1 MAGPFV
7 TSMSTASK
15 STASKSTAS
24 KCLDWFDSALQEP
37 KREKYV
43 FLLNFGITILSSKQ
57 EAIKDNFVAEL
68 VAGIASGIRDDE
80 IEEKEKD
87 WETKKANLLAN
98 AVRTDIVLGTK
109 RSRKKLGTTTIK
121 EIENDIRGITACFTK
136 KHGLLLGLLP
146 GIETYY
152 ATQQGRLAVMWHVMK
167 FDFVQKKKPQQEL
180 EAPVN
185 HTLSEHGETVPK
197 LSEKR
202 QEQDGPAKGPGDSPK
217 SIVLRNDLIPRANET
232 TTTTSSPNTHTDD
245 PSRQGAENITSSRSA
260 SRNASPR
267 PPAKRPLEGADA
279 QGIKRR
285 RRLDE
290 VELEPGALGA
300 QHEIHAR
307 TGEQYST
314 TIGLHANETPVPWP
328 SAEARVQRSENS
340 APLLSADSELPKFQS
355 ELIPHTKTIRYSLST
370 DGIVRLMTVLVGN
383 RLKPYHCEEPF
394 DYYDLTLVLHEFLSS
409 RETTLHESLSLI
421 QPLSMWVH
429 TTKKDS
435 MSDHRVKVSIAM
447 YSGDMAKP
455 SYLCAEIS

>member
-1 MAGPFV
+1 M
-7 TSMSTASK
+7 TAAHAK
-15 STASKSTAS
+15 EF
-24 KCLDWFDSALQEP
+24 LDWLKSSLQEP
-37 KREKYV
+37 GYESNLSLLDFGSKV
-43 FLLNFGITILSSKQ
+43 FFSKPGTISKSAAQ
-57 EAIKDNFVAEL
+57 LFTVLACSIPDDKDVT
-68 VAGIASGIRDDE
+68 
-80 IEEKEKD
+80 EEKWKD
-87 WETKKANLLAN
+87 WETRKALLIANVERPTGRGKKSE
-98 AVRTDIVLGTK
+98 ITK
-109 RSRKKLGTTTIK
+109 VK
-121 EIENDIRGITACFTK
+121 EIVGDVQTITDCLSER
-136 KHGLLLGLLP
+136 HGLLLGLFPNL
-146 GIETYY
+146 ESSYSTK
-152 ATQQGRLAVMWHVMK
+152 QGREKILWHVMH
-167 FDFVQKKKPQQEL
+167 FDFVQKKTSEQEL
-180 EAPVN
+180 EAPVD
-185 HTLSEHGETVPK
+185 HTLSEQGETVPK

-202 QEQDGPAKGPGDSPK
+202 QEQDGPAKDPGDSPK

-267 PPAKRPLEGADA
+267 PLAKRPLEGADA

-300 QHEIHAR
+300 QHEIHVQ
-307 TGEQYST
+307 TSEQYST
-314 TIGLHANETPVPWP
+314 TIGLHANKTPVPWP

-383 RLKPYHCEEPF
+383 RLKPYHCEGPF

-429 TTKKDS
+429 TTTKDS
-435 MSDHRVKVSIAM
+435 MSDYRVKVSIAM
-447 YSGDMAKP
+447 YRGDMAKP